1 MAWSPGAK
9 KAGQEREAW
18 RVCVQ
23 GPVPSLGGSASHL
36 ICPVWGGAV
45 PCPGVLGFGSTCTR
59 SRCPG
64 NCRRE
69 GLGRMECP
77 FCRLQNKGTVLKEGV
92 RSTVLPPALQRA
104 PWRLTVATKTEGTAQ
119 APWREVGQHAQGREP
134 GQGRLSLSIL
144 CGSPVGFRELGDS
157 PTEMLLLP
165 PEAADRRGRLAASS
179 PPAPGALSPWI
190 SRCRAN
196 SKQSPGSSRHAG
208 GPEVVR
214 WPVELN

>member
-1 MAWSPGAK
+1 M
-9 KAGQEREAW
+9 
-18 RVCVQ
+18 
-23 GPVPSLGGSASHL
+23 
-36 ICPVWGGAV
+36 
-45 PCPGVLGFGSTCTR
+45 
-59 SRCPG
+59 
-64 NCRRE
+64 
-69 GLGRMECP
+69 
-77 FCRLQNKGTVLKEGV
+77 
-92 RSTVLPPALQRA
+92 
-104 PWRLTVATKTEGTAQ
+104 ATKTEGTAQ